1 MCADP
6 NKQAAELEKQK
17 KDFAF
22 HGNQVKYINSAANWE
37 KNNQRIG
44 MGLSR
49 TYSDIYAKAKQ
60 AEGIGRLYA
69 EKAYKEAQAGQ
80 PINEGGRSRSWG
92 RNQTLALLAKTSDI
106 ENQIRGVQ
114 LNKHILGR
122 GAEIQYQSA
131 MAQNRAKLGLKPQYG
146 MPAIRTYATQ
156 WERLQPALDVAKT
169 AASFAMG
176 MPNVSQGTKDFLKP
190 FSQLS

>member
-22 HGNQVKYINSAANWE
+22 HGNQLKYINSAANWE

-49 TYSDIYAKAKQ
+49 AYSDIYANAKQ

-92 RNQTLALLAKTSDI
+92 RNQYLALLAKTSDI

-146 MPAIRTYATQ
+146 MPAIRTYATP
-156 WERLQPALDVAKT
+156 WERLQPIVDVAST
-169 AASFAMG
+169 AVSLASG
-176 MPNVSQGTKDFLKP
+176 IPTKGE
-190 FSQLS
+190 SWRS